1 MAGAMQPVGREIL
14 EYLRSTSLREIEP
27 LRGLRAATDA
37 IPESGWEAAPEQAQF
52 LALLVQITGARRVL
66 EVGTFTGYS
75 TLAMAAALPEGGAL
89 VTCDMVE
96 DYVNVGVPFW
106 RLAGVDGLIEVRY
119 GAALDTLAKMIDD
132 GEKFDMAFI
141 DANKKD
147 YDTYYEQV
155 LQLLPPGGLIAFDNV
170 FWDCK
175 VLDES
180 RTEKSTV
187 ALRALNQKL
196 HGDDRVSISMLPL
209 NDGMTICWK
218 RP

>member
-1 MAGAMQPVGREIL
+1 
-14 EYLRSTSLREIEP
+14 
-27 LRGLRAATDA
+27 
-37 IPESGWEAAPEQAQF
+37 
-52 LALLVQITGARRVL
+52 
-66 EVGTFTGYS
+66 
-75 TLAMAAALPEGGAL
+75 
-89 VTCDMVE
+89 
-96 DYVNVGVPFW
+96 
-106 RLAGVDGLIEVRY
+106 VRY

-147 YDTYYEQV
+147 YGYYYEQV

-170 FWDCK
+170 FWDGK
-175 VLDES
+175 VLNES